1 MEEPARSA
9 RKAIVTRTYAKAVV
23 DVGAESGSA
32 VVDLWGAIMREV
44 GWDGGDEMPGDR
56 GVEKSALETLLVDG
70 E

>member
-1 MEEPARSA
+1 M
-9 RKAIVTRTYAKAVV
+9 
-23 DVGAESGSA
+23 GAESGSA